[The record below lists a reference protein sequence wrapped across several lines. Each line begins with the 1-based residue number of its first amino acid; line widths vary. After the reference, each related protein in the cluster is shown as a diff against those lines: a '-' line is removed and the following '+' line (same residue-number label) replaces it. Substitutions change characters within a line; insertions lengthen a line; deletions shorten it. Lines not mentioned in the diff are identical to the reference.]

1 MVYCGKP
8 SKGCGACRARKV
20 KTWNAPRAPR
30 LTGRFVIS
38 KEDAGCIW
46 MIYRSVFS
54 CCLAPSPLSSVHFQ
68 ELTGYG
74 DQCDQGTPSCQR
86 CIKAHRECPGYRDQL
101 SLLFRD
107 QSSSVARKAKSNTT
121 SVPSPS
127 AVTTVTATTSPTP
140 GSWRNHANTPTDY
153 ELTQTSV
160 RSSPS
165 AKSFRS
171 GNYGSYDQHI
181 DSDDFSL
188 VPVLIDRRQQA
199 ICYCLKS
206 FVWLNGSLI
215 KGLDYNADIS
225 PTAPMAQKAMMK
237 GILAVGMANLSR
249 TGARSQSMKIEA
261 QQEYYKAL
269 KFTNAAISHPTQ
281 ATDDAT
287 LTAILCMS
295 LFEIL
300 TSRRPERLDS
310 FIQHTNGAVALLEL
324 RGRLRVI
331 EPQSLHL
338 FEFMRSE
345 ILYNEMA
352 PRSPDAAHCIRKSGH
367 ATKHGLLI
375 QGIT

>member
-20 KTWNAPRAPR
+20 K
-30 LTGRFVIS
+30 
-38 KEDAGCIW
+38 
-46 MIYRSVFS
+46 
-54 CCLAPSPLSSVHFQ
+54 
-68 ELTGYG
+68 
-74 DQCDQGTPSCQR
+74 CDQGTPSCQR

-345 ILYNEMA
+345 ILVSCIMRWHPVPPMLLTVSEK
-352 PRSPDAAHCIRKSGH
+352 AAMLPSTAFSFKASHKMCVLISRLIDLRVEIKGEKRAWISIPSSYLVR
-367 ATKHGLLI
+367 LL
-375 QGIT
+375 